1 MAPRLPWSKDRGD
14 GPACPQVILGAPRRG
29 EGSREDMGMQKA
41 PFIYPNTQRP
51 LQLVC
56 CGCTYALLQTGDS
69 GPLTPGGRAAA
80 VYPLAPGTGFSQFP
94 RSHWL
99 PPGVLL
105 SGYLVRHW
113 ALSQA
118 LPLQERQQEAGIF
131 LIVFLSFPR
140 LLLLPASP
148 RAQMGL
154 LSWAPGPPALGLGV

>member
-1 MAPRLPWSKDRGD
+1 MCG
-14 GPACPQVILGAPRRG
+14 GCP
-29 EGSREDMGMQKA
+29 
-41 PFIYPNTQRP
+41 YT
-51 LQLVC
+51 
-56 CGCTYALLQTGDS
+56 LLQAGDS
-69 GPLTPGGRAAA
+69 GLLTPRGRAAA
-80 VYPLAPGTGFSQFP
+80 VYPRAPGTGFVRFP

-148 RAQMGL
+148 RVQMGL
-154 LSWAPGPPALGLGV
+154 LRWAPGPPALGLRV